1 MKAFVAE
8 YVGSCDLCAH
18 AKALRYQKYGELAP
32 LPVPNSLWMSRSCD
46 FVTNLRESNGY
57 DSILVFVDRLTKM
70 SHFILCHKT
79 TTAPQFAELFIKNI
93 VRLHGLP
100 DSIVS
105 DRDSLFTSLF
115 WKTLIENLGIN
126 RNISTAFHPQI
137 DGQTE

>member
-1 MKAFVAE
+1 M
-8 YVGSCDLCAH
+8 SPRIDLDSGDPMD
-18 AKALRYQKYGELAP
+18 RIGI
-32 LPVPNSLWMSRSCD
+32 SCD
-46 FVTNLRESNGY
+46 FVTNLPESNGY
-57 DSILVFVDRLTKM
+57 DSILVFIDRLTKM
-70 SHFILCHKT
+70 SHFILYHKT
-79 TTAPQFAELFIKNI
+79 TTALQFAELFIKNI